1 MVSEN
6 IRTLRKAFRLSQSEF
21 AERVGVS
28 RSVVNN
34 LELGLIQNLEAK
46 MPLLRLISK
55 EFGVDLDWLLNG
67 EGEPELADL
76 TEAEKTAQ
84 QMGQFLATK
93 DPVVKAFLAFWAAQ
107 SDKERERIAEK
118 ILDFA
123 DFLRRENE

>member
-67 EGEPELADL
+67 TGDPVLLDM
-76 TEAEKTAQ
+76 TEAEKEAQ
-84 QMGQFLATK
+84 QMGQLLATK